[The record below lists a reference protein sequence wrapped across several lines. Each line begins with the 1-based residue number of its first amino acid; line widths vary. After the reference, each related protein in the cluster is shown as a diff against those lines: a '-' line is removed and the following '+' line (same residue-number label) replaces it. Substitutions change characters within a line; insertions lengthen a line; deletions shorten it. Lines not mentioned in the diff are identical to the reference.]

1 MTEAEEVEQECLRNK
16 TRPCTTPT
24 STTRS
29 RERRESGVADSN
41 VHHEHRQP
49 RDAGVMHGGWATDFS
64 DASRDTEDRAQ
75 IRGIGPQIGIE
86 LYCRIVLRVP
96 LRARVPGLRIDHLE
110 RHF

>member
-1 MTEAEEVEQECLRNK
+1 M
-16 TRPCTTPT
+16 
-24 STTRS
+24 
-29 RERRESGVADSN
+29 ADSN

-96 LRARVPGLRIDHLE
+96 LRVLFRKSGLIYKMNGRTKQ
-110 RHF
+110 